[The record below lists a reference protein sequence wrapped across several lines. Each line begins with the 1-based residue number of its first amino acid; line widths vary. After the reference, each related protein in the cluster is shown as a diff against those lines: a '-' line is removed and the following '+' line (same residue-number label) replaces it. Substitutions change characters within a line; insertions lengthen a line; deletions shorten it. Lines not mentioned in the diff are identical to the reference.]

1 MEFRRFNDAY
11 VVRMDRGEEV
21 METLTALCEQEGI
34 RLASVEAIGAVDR
47 AVVGLYDVG
56 EKVYHKKEFTEPMEL
71 TSLLGTVTE
80 KDGKPY
86 LHLHATFCDAN
97 MQTHGGHVNAL
108 HISATCEMVLRLLP
122 GQVGRQLDEV
132 TELNLFDFKGME

>member
-56 EKVYHKKEFTEPMEL
+56 EKVYHKRSSPSPWSSPAF
-71 TSLLGTVTE
+71 
-80 KDGKPY
+80 
-86 LHLHATFCDAN
+86 
-97 MQTHGGHVNAL
+97 
-108 HISATCEMVLRLLP
+108 
-122 GQVGRQLDEV
+122 
-132 TELNLFDFKGME
+132 

>member
-1 MEFRRFNDAY
+1 MEFRRFENAY
-11 VVRMDRGEEV
+11 VIRMDRGEEII
-21 METLTALCEQEGI
+21 ETLAALCEREGI

-108 HISATCEMVLRLLP
+108 YISATCEMVLRLLP
-122 GQVGRQLDEV
+122 GQVGRRPNEA
-132 TELNLFDFKGME
+132 TGLNLFSF

>member
-1 MEFRRFNDAY
+1 MEFRRFDNAY
-11 VVRMDRGEEV
+11 VIRMDRGEEV
-21 METLTALCEQEGI
+21 METLTALCEREGI

-47 AVVGLYDVG
+47 AVVGLYDVDK
-56 EKVYHKKEFTEPMEL
+56 KVFHRKEFQEPMEL

-86 LHLHATFCDAN
+86 LHLHATLCDAN
-97 MQTHGGHVNAL
+97 MQTRGGHVNEL

-122 GQVGRQLDEV
+122 GSVGRRPNEA
-132 TELNLFDFKGME
+132 TGLNLFSF